1 MSDKSSPIFDTE
13 TKTPTQD
20 LICNKND
27 SSILKR
33 FMHFFKEIWIKNL
46 LSNYNNHW
54 GKLISD
60 A

>member
-20 LICNKND
+20 LICNKYD

-33 FMHFFKEIWIKNL
+33 FMHLPTFKKI
-46 LSNYNNHW
+46 
-54 GKLISD
+54 
-60 A
+60 

>member
-33 FMHFFKEIWIKNL
+33 FMHLPTFKKYINNL
-46 LSNYNNHW
+46 LSDYNNH
-54 GKLISD
+54 
-60 A
+60 